1 MSIRHWYTT
10 ARERLY
16 ALPLVVLAVIFAI
29 GSFAFAFVVNVAVGV
44 PVIRDG
50 VLGAALICVV
60 GGALAAWGTNRRRQQ
75 VGKF

>member
-1 MSIRHWYTT
+1 MSIRGWNAT

-16 ALPLVVLAVIFAI
+16 ALPLLVLAAIFAV
-29 GSFAFAFVVNVAVGV
+29 GSFAFVFAVNVAVGV
-44 PVIRDG
+44 PVIPDG

-60 GGALAAWGTNRRRQQ
+60 GGALAAWGTKRREQQ